1 MEIGYEELESLIIK
15 RNFTKVLKKF
25 EIKKDS
31 IFLEKIEKYVEEFT
45 DENSDRF
52 EMFNNL
58 YENKSLDSFTD
69 DEIKEIEFQ
78 FTEIDFEELR
88 EYFNTPTILIKV
100 SDFIDDE
107 KSELLHKINII
118 LELQARIIY
127 EIDYIRENGRGDKHY
142 LDCDQEVEFYK
153 KKMGKKCAID
163 IMQAHLI
170 KLVKGE

>member
-1 MEIGYEELESLIIK
+1 MGIGYEELESLLKK
-15 RNFTKVLKKF
+15 RNFTKVLKEF
-25 EIKKDS
+25 EIKKDTV
-31 IFLEKIEKYVEEFT
+31 FLEKIEKYVEEFT

-52 EMFNNL
+52 KMFNDL

-69 DEIKEIEFQ
+69 DEVKEIEFQ

-88 EYFNTPTILIKV
+88 EYFNTPTILVKV

-118 LELQARIIY
+118 LELQARIMR
-127 EIDYIRENGRGDKHY
+127 EIELIREEGRGNHNY
-142 LDCDQEVEFYK
+142 LDGDQEVEFYK

-170 KLVKGE
+170 KLAKEN

>member
-25 EIKKDS
+25 EIKKDT

-78 FTEIDFEELR
+78 FTEIDFDELR

-118 LELQARIIY
+118 LELQARIIR
-127 EIDYIRENGRGDKHY
+127 EIELIREEGRGNHNY
-142 LDCDQEVEFYK
+142 LDGDQEVEFYK
-153 KKMGKKCAID
+153 KKMGKKRAMN

>member
-88 EYFNTPTILIKV
+88 EYFNTPTILVKV

-118 LELQARIIY
+118 LELQARIIR
-127 EIDYIRENGRGDKHY
+127 EIELIREEGRGNHNY
-142 LDCDQEVEFYK
+142 LDEDQEVEFYK
-153 KKMGKKCAID
+153 KKMGKKRAMN
-163 IMQAHLI
+163 IMKAHLI
-170 KLVKGE
+170 KEN